1 VSKADIPAS
10 IDFKGAER
18 GRYAA
23 RYASGTIGHGITP
36 AAEAAQDKAVAS
48 VMIILNGAPRD
59 IAAGTTLDDLLGAL
73 GVRRDGTA
81 VALNDD
87 VVPRARHCDTQL
99 REGDRLEIIVA
110 VAGG

>member
-1 VSKADIPAS
+1 V
-10 IDFKGAER
+10 
-18 GRYAA
+18 
-23 RYASGTIGHGITP
+23 TVT
-36 AAEAAQDKAVAS
+36 V
-48 VMIILNGAPRD
+48 NGAQRD
-59 IAAGTTLDDLLGAL
+59 IAAETTLDELLRTL

-87 VVPRARHCDTQL
+87 VVPRARHRETQL

>member
-1 VSKADIPAS
+1 V
-10 IDFKGAER
+10 
-18 GRYAA
+18 
-23 RYASGTIGHGITP
+23 TIT
-36 AAEAAQDKAVAS
+36 V
-48 VMIILNGAPRD
+48 NGESCD
-59 IAAGTTLDDLLGAL
+59 VGDGVTLDALLETL

-87 VVPRARHCDTQL
+87 VVPRTRHAATAL